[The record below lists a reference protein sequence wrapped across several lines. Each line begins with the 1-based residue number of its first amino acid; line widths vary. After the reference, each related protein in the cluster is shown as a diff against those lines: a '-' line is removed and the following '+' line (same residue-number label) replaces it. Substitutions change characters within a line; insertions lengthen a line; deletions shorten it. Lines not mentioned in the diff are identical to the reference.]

1 MCEWVRSRI
10 VAAEQTPGS
19 TGFPASA
26 GDHTPRDTITRM
38 PTYHFEC
45 VVSPHYLPEHSDPAQ
60 DRYAFAYT
68 VTIVNR
74 GQVPAQLIARHWMI
88 VDGRGH
94 TEEVKGLGVVGQ
106 QPLLKPGEAFE
117 YTSGAVI
124 RTPLGSMRGSYFCVA
139 EDGERFEADIPAFA
153 LIADGHPSG
162 RGHVLH

>member
-1 MCEWVRSRI
+1 MGRNAHCRSP
-10 VAAEQTPGS
+10 QTPGVL
-19 TGFPASA
+19 TFPHAKLDQSL
-26 GDHTPRDTITRM
+26 RDTIAVM

-45 VVSPHYLPEHSDPAQ
+45 VVTPQYLPDQSDPAQ
-60 DRYAFAYT
+60 DRFAFAYT
-68 VTIVNR
+68 VTITNR
-74 GQVPAQLIARHWMI
+74 GRVGAQLISRHWVI

-139 EDGERFEADIPAFA
+139 EDGTRFEADIPVFA
-153 LIADGHPSG
+153 LMADNGPADVS
-162 RGHVLH
+162 RLLH

>member
-1 MCEWVRSRI
+1 MGRDPHCRSR
-10 VAAEQTPGS
+10 TNPGEYWLS
-19 TGFPASA
+19 RISGSSPL
-26 GDHTPRDTITRM
+26 RDTITRM

-45 VVSPHYLPEHSDPAQ
+45 VVSPHYLPERSDPAQ

-153 LIADGHPSG
+153 LIADDHPSG
-162 RGHVLH
+162 SGHVLH

>member
-1 MCEWVRSRI
+1 
-10 VAAEQTPGS
+10 
-19 TGFPASA
+19 
-26 GDHTPRDTITRM
+26 M
-38 PTYHFEC
+38 PTYQFEC
-45 VVSPHYLPEHSDPAQ
+45 VVSPHYLPEHSEPAQ

-74 GQVPAQLIARHWMI
+74 GQVPAQLIARHWVI

-106 QPLLKPGEAFE
+106 QPLLQPGEAFE

-153 LIADGHPSG
+153 LMADGHPSG
-162 RGHVLH
+162 HGHLLH